1 VEREQKIESKRRSAH
16 ERFGILSYVIS
27 NISKN
32 RWRTILTVIGI
43 AVPIA
48 FFVLFS
54 AMGDGL
60 DEFINS
66 QSTALNRDNYV
77 EMSKIVRSW
86 TNVLVVIIAI
96 MIVINIANT
105 MLISV
110 SRRTYDFGIL
120 RALGVNQGQIVYLIL
135 LEAVIISTIAL
146 FVGIIIGF
154 WGAIGFDYMFSLDQG
169 AGFFFAP
176 AKININSIIN
186 ASILTLLIG
195 TITAL
200 FPAIKASTISPIDT
214 LRCE

>member
-1 VEREQKIESKRRSAH
+1 MKSEIERISKRRSAH

-27 NISKN
+27 NIRKN

-60 DEFINS
+60 DEYIS
-66 QSTALNRDNYV
+66 SKATTLNKDRYV

-96 MIVINIANT
+96 MIIINIANT

-120 RALGVNQGQIVYLIL
+120 RAVGVNQAKIVYLIL
-135 LEAVIISTIAL
+135 LEAVIVSSIAL
-146 FVGIIIGF
+146 IVGITIGV
-154 WGAIGFDYMFSLDQG
+154 WGAIGFDYMFSLDEG

-176 AKININSIIN
+176 TKININSIIN

-195 TITAL
+195 TIAAL

>member
-169 AGFFFAP
+169 AGFFFEP